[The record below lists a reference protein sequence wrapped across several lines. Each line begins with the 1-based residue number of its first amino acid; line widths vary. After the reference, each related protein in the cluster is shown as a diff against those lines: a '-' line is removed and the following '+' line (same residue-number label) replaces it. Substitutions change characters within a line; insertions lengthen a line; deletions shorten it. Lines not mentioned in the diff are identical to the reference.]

1 MYTNTTRITGLSG
14 SGIDTD
20 SMVEKLMHAE
30 SAKLYRYQRNVQWKT
45 WQQEAYRGIITKLQD
60 FQNKWF
66 GAASSST
73 NLKYSLAFSS
83 FKNSVKSSKGGESEA
98 ITINR
103 STSSQKYEISVEQ
116 LAQSDTYVGSVSKG
130 KKFEGEADMS
140 GILAKLN
147 KGENIEINVA
157 LDGKAKKITLTKA
170 DFDAAAG
177 SSDTEKLKNFFNDKL
192 DSLFGKEDGKSKV
205 SVSFAS
211 DGKFSVNTI
220 LGHSVSMSASGT
232 SSDSIYTSSGKA
244 EDFKNAEGSF
254 KIKAEDGLEY
264 VVTIDA
270 NTKGDSI
277 AAKINNAIADM
288 KDSKGKK
295 LSDQISASVNKDGN
309 LVISS
314 KSADKNIE
322 ISNVSGGLTGIM
334 DNVTLKTTND
344 LKNYFGIKSG
354 SNTAGKTTS
363 LEDIFGGS
371 AWEDGGIW
379 DASGKASITINGTT
393 VSFTKDTNLATFM
406 QNINS
411 SDAGVTV
418 SYNTTNQ
425 KFTITSSD
433 SGAVN
438 EIKFG
443 TDSGIDA
450 STERVLASM
459 GFSVAG
465 GKIADEAVVDG
476 KTVKQH
482 TQKAQD
488 AVLTI
493 DGVRTTRTSNT
504 IDLDGMNITLNKETD
519 ADETITLGNETDVD
533 AIYENISKFVEEYNT
548 LIGDL
553 NKQVKEN
560 RAKSDDY
567 SHYEPLTD
575 QEKKEMEDD
584 EIKLWEEKAKTGL
597 VYRDSTVT
605 GILSKMRSVL
615 YSSVTKVDGSKIS
628 LYNFGITTSS
638 DYLDN
643 GKLVIDEDKLKEAIS
658 NNLDDIQ
665 SIFTGSG
672 TTGKGIADKLDEIVK
687 SAVGIDGSLR
697 EKAGIAGTSS
707 ANENTLS
714 KQIKEINERISLEKE
729 RLVAKENKYYSMFSM
744 MESSILNSNSQM
756 DSLLSMLG

>member
-30 SAKLYRYQRNVQWKT
+30 SAKLYRYQRNIQWKT

-66 GAASSST
+66 GTASSST

-147 KGENIEINVA
+147 KGEDIEINVA

-177 SSDTEKLKNFFNDKL
+177 SSDTEKLENFFNDKL

-264 VVTIDA
+264 IVTIDA
-270 NTKGDSI
+270 NTKGDTI
-277 AAKINNAIADM
+277 AAKINNAVAGM

-295 LSDQISASVNKDGN
+295 LSEQISASVNKDGN

-314 KSADKNIE
+314 KSTEKDIE
-322 ISNVSGGLTGIM
+322 ISNVSGGLSGIM

-363 LEDIFGGS
+363 LEDIFDDS
-371 AWEDGGIW
+371 IW
-379 DASGKASITINGTT
+379 DANGEASITINGTA

-425 KFTITSSD
+425 KFTIASSD

-443 TDSGIDA
+443 TDA
-450 STERVLASM
+450 STKSVLDSM
-459 GFSVAG
+459 GFSVDASG
-465 GKIADEAVVDG
+465 EIADEAVVDG

-504 IDLDGMNITLNKETD
+504 IDLDGMNITLNKVTE

-575 QEKKEMEDD
+575 QEKKEMDDD

-687 SAVGIDGSLR
+687 SAIGIDGSLR